1 MEKLITKRNL
11 SLFGIVSFLLVIAL
25 YFILQNNSKDDEK
38 LFDIFLAELYN
49 EQNSNLDEK
58 LYYLS
63 SLDNPKV
70 SFFSDLK
77 LTSIENLDRYNKI
90 DKDIIL
96 LKKAL
101 IDLDKELI
109 KSLSLDAILEKT
121 NLTETKIDLLDIDVE
136 GADLRVLKG
145 FTIEKFKPELIC
157 VEIHEKEIKNSG
169 IYKYLSNFSYEL
181 VWSGVFSHIFK
192 SKS

>member
-1 MEKLITKRNL
+1 LNFNFNKYSSLNLKKLGLETKVKGN
-11 SLFGIVSFLLVIAL
+11 VI
-25 YFILQNNSKDDEK
+25 YKS
-38 LFDIFLAELYN
+38 
-49 EQNSNLDEK
+49 SNREIIANIKSNFDEK

-63 SLDNPKV
+63 NLDNPKV

-109 KSLSLDAILEKT
+109 KSLSLDNNFTFNEIA
-121 NLTETKIDLLDIDVE
+121 KIYFYNLDINNFEFSESDR
-136 GADLRVLKG
+136 DNLNN
-145 FTIEKFKPELIC
+145 FF
-157 VEIHEKEIKNSG
+157 IKAVDR
-169 IYKYLSNFSYEL
+169 LSNE
-181 VWSGVFSHIFK
+181 K
-192 SKS
+192 N

>member
-11 SLFGIVSFLLVIAL
+11 FLFGIVFFLLAITP

-101 IDLDKELI
+101 VDLDKELI
-109 KSLSLDAILEKT
+109 KSLSLDDNFTFNQIA
-121 NLTETKIDLLDIDVE
+121 KIYLYNLDINNYEFSESDKDNLNNFFIKAV
-136 GADLRVLKG
+136 DRL
-145 FTIEKFKPELIC
+145 TNEK
-157 VEIHEKEIKNSG
+157 N
-169 IYKYLSNFSYEL
+169 
-181 VWSGVFSHIFK
+181 
-192 SKS
+192 

>member
-1 MEKLITKRNL
+1 MEKLINKKNL
-11 SLFGIVSFLLVIAL
+11 FLIGITSVLLVIAL
-25 YFILQNNSKDDEK
+25 YFILQNNTKNDEK

-101 IDLDKELI
+101 INLDKELI
-109 KSLSLDAILEKT
+109 KSLSLDDNFTFNQIA
-121 NLTETKIDLLDIDVE
+121 KIYLYNLDINNYKFSDSDRDNLNNFFIKAV
-136 GADLRVLKG
+136 DRL
-145 FTIEKFKPELIC
+145 FNEK
-157 VEIHEKEIKNSG
+157 N
-169 IYKYLSNFSYEL
+169 
-181 VWSGVFSHIFK
+181 
-192 SKS
+192 

>member
-11 SLFGIVSFLLVIAL
+11 SLFGIIFFLLFIAL
-25 YFILQNNSKDDEK
+25 YFIFQNNNKDEEK

-63 SLDNPKV
+63 SLENSNV

-109 KSLSLDAILEKT
+109 KSLSLDNNFTFNEIAKIYFYNMDTDNFEFNESDRD
-121 NLTETKIDLLDIDVE
+121 NLNN
-136 GADLRVLKG
+136 
-145 FTIEKFKPELIC
+145 FF
-157 VEIHEKEIKNSG
+157 IKAVDR
-169 IYKYLSNFSYEL
+169 LSNE
-181 VWSGVFSHIFK
+181 K
-192 SKS
+192 N

>member
-1 MEKLITKRNL
+1 MEKLITIRNL

-77 LTSIENLDRYNKI
+77 LTSIE
-90 DKDIIL
+90 
-96 LKKAL
+96 
-101 IDLDKELI
+101 KE
-109 KSLSLDAILEKT
+109 SLSSISSISEWNLILS
-121 NLTETKIDLLDIDVE
+121 
-136 GADLRVLKG
+136 
-145 FTIEKFKPELIC
+145 LI
-157 VEIHEKEIKNSG
+157 
-169 IYKYLSNFSYEL
+169 
-181 VWSGVFSHIFK
+181 HI
-192 SKS
+192 

>member
-11 SLFGIVSFLLVIAL
+11 SLFGIVSFVLVIAL
-25 YFILQNNSKDDEK
+25 YFILQNNSKYDEK

-109 KSLSLDAILEKT
+109 KIIKI
-121 NLTETKIDLLDIDVE
+121 NL
-136 GADLRVLKG
+136 
-145 FTIEKFKPELIC
+145 
-157 VEIHEKEIKNSG
+157 NM
-169 IYKYLSNFSYEL
+169 N
-181 VWSGVFSHIFK
+181 
-192 SKS
+192 

>member
-11 SLFGIVSFLLVIAL
+11 SLFGIVSFLLVIAF

-63 SLDNPKV
+63 SLDNTKV

-101 IDLDKELI
+101 INLDKELI
-109 KSLSLDAILEKT
+109 KSLSLDDNFTFNQIA
-121 NLTETKIDLLDIDVE
+121 KIYLYNLDINNY
-136 GADLRVLKG
+136 
-145 FTIEKFKPELIC
+145 KFSDSDRDNLNNFF
-157 VEIHEKEIKNSG
+157 IKAVDR
-169 IYKYLSNFSYEL
+169 LSNE
-181 VWSGVFSHIFK
+181 K
-192 SKS
+192 N

>member
-1 MEKLITKRNL
+1 MEKLINKKNL
-11 SLFGIVSFLLVIAL
+11 FLIGISSVLLVIAL
-25 YFILQNNSKDDEK
+25 YFILQNNTKKDEK

-49 EQNSNLDEK
+49 EQNSNSEKK

-101 IDLDKELI
+101 TDIDKELI
-109 KSLSLDAILEKT
+109 KSLSLDNNFTFSEIA
-121 NLTETKIDLLDIDVE
+121 KIYFYNLDINNY
-136 GADLRVLKG
+136 
-145 FTIEKFKPELIC
+145 KFSESDSDSFNNFF
-157 VEIHEKEIKNSG
+157 IKA
-169 IYKYLSNFSYEL
+169 IDRLSNEKY
-181 VWSGVFSHIFK
+181 
-192 SKS
+192 

>member
-11 SLFGIVSFLLVIAL
+11 SLFVIVSFLLVISL

-63 SLDNPKV
+63 NLDNSKV

-109 KSLSLDAILEKT
+109 KSLSLDNNFTFNEIA
-121 NLTETKIDLLDIDVE
+121 KIYLYNLDINNFE
-136 GADLRVLKG
+136 
-145 FTIEKFKPELIC
+145 FSELDRDNLNNFF
-157 VEIHEKEIKNSG
+157 IKAVNR
-169 IYKYLSNFSYEL
+169 LSNE
-181 VWSGVFSHIFK
+181 K
-192 SKS
+192 N